1 MCVTGRKPEQAR
13 KWLRKA
19 AEEPSGVAL
28 ASDAAARELFDGAD
42 FDESEPD
49 RELAQ
54 VCLECVCVAAPY
66 LLGRLVTLRVLASG
80 LGFRV

>member
-28 ASDAAARELFDGAD
+28 ASDATAKDLFDGAD

-54 VCLECVCVAAPY
+54 VCLGCVWQRRACLAAMSRP
-66 LLGRLVTLRVLASG
+66 RPTSG
-80 LGFRV
+80 TRFRV

>member
-1 MCVTGRKPEQAR
+1 MHVTGRKPEQAR

-28 ASDAAARELFDGAD
+28 ASDATAKDLFDGAD

-54 VCLECVCVAAPY
+54 VCLECVCVWQRRTCWAA
-66 LLGRLVTLRVLASG
+66 LSRSASWHLV
-80 LGFRV
+80 

>member
-1 MCVTGRKPEQAR
+1 MHVTGRKPEQAR

-28 ASDAAARELFDGAD
+28 ASDATAKDLFDGAD

-54 VCLECVCVAAPY
+54 VCLECVCGSA
-66 LLGRLVTLRVLASG
+66 VLAG
-80 LGFRV
+80 PPCHAPRPTFGIRFRV